1 MTSPERMRFRQRVFI
16 SLAALA
22 TVLAFVA
29 VSTVVLYALKSNQD
43 DAQSAKNLAKTI
55 QTERFRASLINCN
68 EVNAR
73 NRATVKRL
81 NELISKLPVSRRARA
96 RRNVKETKLLIDAL
110 VPVRNCVALANRQ
123 VRQAR

>member
-1 MTSPERMRFRQRVFI
+1 
-16 SLAALA
+16 
-22 TVLAFVA
+22 
-29 VSTVVLYALKSNQD
+29 
-43 DAQSAKNLAKTI
+43 
-55 QTERFRASLINCN
+55 LINCN